1 MHPNCLFCKIING
14 DIPASK
20 LYEDDE
26 VTAFWDIAPQAPRHF
41 LVIPKKH
48 ITGPAALGSEDEQLI
63 GKVMRTGARLAAEN
77 GIGDGFRMVFNNG
90 AEAGQ
95 TVFHL
100 HMHVLGGRAM
110 NWPPG

>member
-1 MHPNCLFCKIING
+1 MAGDCIFCKIIKG
-14 DIPASK
+14 EIPAK
-20 LYEDDE
+20 KIYEDDDLL
-26 VTAFWDIAPQAPRHF
+26 AFWDIAPQAPKHF

-48 ITGPAALGSEDEQLI
+48 LGGPAEAGADDEQLL
-63 GKVMRTGARLAAEN
+63 GKLIRKGGELAAAN
-77 GIGDGFRMVFNNG
+77 GASQFRLVMNNG